1 MDRQSYMAAVF
12 IGDCEVSGSFASGD
26 FRSSLNFARREL
38 RGYLRL
44 AESIYRHEVVFK
56 SRRGRDLVG
65 SPALEFG
72 ILTETKDFESGTVE
86 SDFTVS
92 ATYTGEDFASDTR
105 SAFLDFATEDFGSE
119 VAAEVARDIDGQL
132 AQAPWYTRF
141 EIWDGLA
148 SYDICGVTE
157 PSHLL
162 DGVEELIAELAD
174 GRAVGGDGENPVF
187 HAFQLAEGHTGGE
200 GLSTPTERNRP
211 QSLERNRK

>member
-1 MDRQSYMAAVF
+1 MGRQSYMAAVF
-12 IGDCEVSGSFASGD
+12 IGDREVSGSFVSGD

-44 AESIYRHEVVFK
+44 AETIYRHEVVLNC
-56 SRRGRDLVG
+56 RHGLDLVG
-65 SPALEFG
+65 SPTLEFG

-86 SDFTVS
+86 TDFTVT

-105 SAFLDFATEDFGSE
+105 GAFLDFATEDFGSE
-119 VAAEVARDIDGQL
+119 VAAEVARNIDGQL

-174 GRAVGGDGENPVF
+174 GRAAGADRENPVF

-200 GLSTPTERNRP
+200 GLSTPAGRNRP
-211 QSLERNRK
+211 

>member
-1 MDRQSYMAAVF
+1 MGAQSYMAAVF
-12 IGDCEVSGSFASGD
+12 IGEREVSGSFASGD

-44 AESIYRHEVVFK
+44 AETIYRHEIVFK
-56 SRRGRDLVG
+56 SRRGLDLVG
-65 SPALEFG
+65 SSMLEFG
-72 ILTETKDFESGTVE
+72 ILTETKDFESGEVE
-86 SDFTVS
+86 SDFTVT
-92 ATYTGEDFASDTR
+92 ATYTGEDFVSDTR
-105 SAFLDFATEDFGSE
+105 GAFLDFATEDFGSE

-162 DGVEELIAELAD
+162 DGVEEIIAELAD
-174 GRAVGGDGENPVF
+174 GRAAGADGENPVF

-211 QSLERNRK
+211 

>member
-1 MDRQSYMAAVF
+1 MGRQSYMAAVF
-12 IGDCEVSGSFASGD
+12 IGDREVSGSFVSGD

-44 AESIYRHEVVFK
+44 AETIYRHEVVLNC
-56 SRRGRDLVG
+56 RHGLDLVG
-65 SPALEFG
+65 SPTLEFG
-72 ILTETKDFESGTVE
+72 ILTETKDFESGEVE
-86 SDFTVS
+86 SDFTVT

-105 SAFLDFATEDFGSE
+105 GAFLDFATEDFGGE
-119 VAAEVARDIDGQL
+119 VAAKVAQSIDGQL

-174 GRAVGGDGENPVF
+174 G
-187 HAFQLAEGHTGGE
+187 
-200 GLSTPTERNRP
+200 
-211 QSLERNRK
+211 